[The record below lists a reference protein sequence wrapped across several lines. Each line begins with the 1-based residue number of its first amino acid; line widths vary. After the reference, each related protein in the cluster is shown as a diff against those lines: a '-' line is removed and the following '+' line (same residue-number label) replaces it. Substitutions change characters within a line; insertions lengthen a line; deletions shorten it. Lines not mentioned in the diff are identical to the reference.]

1 MKPLRYAV
9 SYMQRQVIDA
19 LKEIDG
25 SVFIN
30 APKLGGKSFCAA
42 VAVSELA
49 SEKGGIWVRDGGTG
63 LTFHVPPGT
72 PWQEALPV
80 KLPED

>member
-19 LKEIDG
+19 LKETG
-25 SVFIN
+25 SNVFVN
-30 APKLGGKSFCAA
+30 APGRGGKSFCAA

-49 SEKGGIWVRDGGTG
+49 SEHGGIWVRDGGSG

-80 KLPED
+80 KMPED